1 MIKIIMNYH
10 WNNCISKFMILTCTF
25 FILVGGIMI
34 WNILEHYNPF
44 LVKFLQSVGSNVK
57 FMVHLNENVQYYL
70 LVDGIYPCQSI
81 FVQVIHKPHPK
92 KNKLICTSHNYC
104 RKDVEG
110 VWNAIVSLLHYCQ
123 SLWTMWS

>member
-1 MIKIIMNYH
+1 
-10 WNNCISKFMILTCTF
+10 
-25 FILVGGIMI
+25 MI

-44 LVKFLQSVGSNVK
+44 VVKFLQSVGSNVK

-81 FVQVIHKPHPK
+81 FVRVIHKPHPK

-110 VWNAIVSLLHYCQ
+110 V
-123 SLWTMWS
+123 